1 MGPLPRPRTREYAAA
16 GAAGA
21 CLFLGYVVVAT
32 PTARYAAWL
41 AVFVVWMVWFVL
53 VAVRVIPTIDR

>member
-1 MGPLPRPRTREYAAA
+1 MRRLRPERRDYVAL
-16 GAAGA
+16 GAVALSLLVGHV
-21 CLFLGYVVVAT
+21 LVAT

-53 VAVRVIPTIDR
+53 LAVSVIPTIDR

>member
-1 MGPLPRPRTREYAAA
+1 MSRLRPGRRGYVALGAAA
-16 GAAGA
+16 LLLLVGHV
-21 CLFLGYVVVAT
+21 LVAT

-53 VAVRVIPTIDR
+53 LAVSVIPTIDR

>member
-1 MGPLPRPRTREYAAA
+1 MGRVPRPRRRDYAAL
-16 GAAGA
+16 GAAA
-21 CLFLGYVVVAT
+21 CSLFVGHVLVAT

-53 VAVRVIPTIDR
+53 LAVSVIPTVDR

>member
-1 MGPLPRPRTREYAAA
+1 MGRLPRPGRREYAAL
-16 GAAGA
+16 AAA
-21 CLFLGYVVVAT
+21 ATCLLVGYTLGT

-53 VAVRVIPTIDR
+53 VAVAVVPTIDG